1 MWVRPPPSAQLCIDK
16 CNKIKFFAMDT
27 SQQNNIEESI
37 IKEQKLSFI
46 TKSKKSFFT
55 WKKKNIT
62 WKNVFSIFGIFV
74 IMMIFSQVVENYGYK
89 KGLKDAINRG
99 TEINFWSTQNV
110 FGMSN
115 QKSESNWFVFWDIWS
130 RIKNDY
136 IDGKKVT
143 DEKMIENAIRGLVA
157 STEDPFS
164 EYLTQE
170 DYKELN
176 SELQG
181 SFDGIGAEISRR
193 NGQVVIVSPLKDTP
207 AYKAGLKPGDII
219 LEVDGVS
226 TVDAT
231 SNEVVKLIRGKKGT
245 VVNIVVFRE
254 STYEKKVFNITRNKI
269 DVPSLEMEETSDGI
283 IILKIYNFYDPLLA
297 QFDRAVQLIKEKNPK
312 GIIVDLR
319 NNPGGYLDAYIDMG
333 QYFFKRGQ
341 SLLIEDFGGKKDS
354 EIYRANR
361 DGELRNHKM
370 VVLVNEGTASAAEI
384 LAGALRDNNN
394 VLIVGEKS
402 FGKGSVQ
409 ELMPIRNNNFLKLT
423 IAYWLTPKGINISK
437 KGIVPDIKVEVKDV
451 DNTTSTYEKSDLTK
465 DIQLKRAYDELL
477 KLIK

>member
-1 MWVRPPPSAQLCIDK
+1 
-16 CNKIKFFAMDT
+16 
-27 SQQNNIEESI
+27 
-37 IKEQKLSFI
+37 
-46 TKSKKSFFT
+46 
-55 WKKKNIT
+55 
-62 WKNVFSIFGIFV
+62 
-74 IMMIFSQVVENYGYK
+74 
-89 KGLKDAINRG
+89 
-99 TEINFWSTQNV
+99 
-110 FGMSN
+110 
-115 QKSESNWFVFWDIWS
+115 
-130 RIKNDY
+130 
-136 IDGKKVT
+136 
-143 DEKMIENAIRGLVA
+143 MIENAIRGLVA

-319 NNPGGYLDAYIDMG
+319 NNPGGYLDAYIDVG

-423 IAYWLTPKGINISK
+423 IAY
-437 KGIVPDIKVEVKDV
+437 
-451 DNTTSTYEKSDLTK
+451 
-465 DIQLKRAYDELL
+465 
-477 KLIK
+477 